1 MVAAAGMIAAWYF
14 LKPDRL
20 GTAKAAPAETGV
32 QRVLLNK
39 YYVDELYN
47 TLIVRPT
54 DWVSRKLL
62 WRIIDMGAIDGAV
75 VHGAAKVGRL
85 LGWIGT
91 RFQTGNLGTYVVL
104 FVIGVLF
111 VLSSVAG

>member
-1 MVAAAGMIAAWYF
+1 
-14 LKPDRL
+14 
-20 GTAKAAPAETGV
+20 
-32 QRVLLNK
+32 
-39 YYVDELYN
+39 
-47 TLIVRPT
+47 
-54 DWVSRKLL
+54 
-62 WRIIDMGAIDGAV
+62 MGAIDGAV

-111 VLSSVAG
+111 VLSAVAG

>member
-1 MVAAAGMIAAWYF
+1 L

-20 GTAKAAPAETGV
+20 TDAKAAPAEIGV

-47 TLIVRPT
+47 AVVVRPL
-54 DWVSRKLL
+54 DWVSRTVL
-62 WRIIDMGAIDGAV
+62 WRIIDVRALDSAGVDGA
-75 VHGAAKVGRL
+75 GKVSKL
-85 LGWIGT
+85 FGWIGT
-91 RFQTGNLGTYVVL
+91 RFQTGNLTTYVVL

-111 VLSSVAG
+111 VLSTVAG